1 MKLIKK
7 IAAIMFAF
15 IMVFTLSSNVN
26 AEETAE
32 TGKITVN
39 DAINGQNYTL
49 YKILNLVSY
58 EANTPSTEA
67 DTGIYSYKPNGN
79 WVNFLK
85 DPTNKGGLEY
95 IEIDENDYARWKGG
109 DTDTRR
115 AEFAKRALAWA
126 KEHAND
132 TDANTKIDTVQSFPA
147 SNNKVEFSNLD
158 LGYYLVDSSVGA
170 LCSLTTTNPE
180 ISVVEKNEKPVL
192 EKRVNTFTGMYNY
205 CSSSDLVKYTTA
217 NFGDIVHFTLTIKNL
232 KGAENLALKD
242 TLEEGLE
249 LYKFNNAF
257 TVSMNLVNKDKVDTG
272 VDHDDTT
279 NIIRLTQ
286 NNDYTL
292 TTSKVDNKDSF
303 EIKFTEEGYKKLEAN
318 QNCVLR
324 ISYSV
329 VVNKNANINN
339 INTATLTYG
348 DNNTTQ
354 DKAYVGSLNIPVIKY
369 TNYGGTEKNLPNAEF
384 GLYKEDSCTTVLK
397 FSKDD
402 TTNVYNYDEHGDV
415 TTTLTSD
422 ANGKIQINGLAEGTY
437 YLKEI
442 KAPKG
447 YNLLKNPIEVTIT
460 PVVDTTTNEIKGE
473 TITVVKDG
481 VTKTVDKVK
490 VENNTGS
497 LLPST
502 GGMGTTLIYLI
513 GGALVLGSGFVLA
526 NKKRAK
532 AK

>member
-15 IMVFTLSSNVN
+15 MMVFSLSTN
-26 AEETAE
+26 AKAVETTG

-39 DAINGQNYTL
+39 DAINGQTYTV
-49 YKILNLVSY
+49 YRILKLDKDSY
-58 EANTPSTEA
+58 EPNVEESGK

-85 DPTNKGGLEY
+85 DKTAKGGFDY
-95 IEIDENDYARWKGG
+95 IEIDENDYARWKG
-109 DTDTRR
+109 DDNDSRR

-132 TDANTKIDTVQSFPA
+132 TDTSTKIGAVNSLPA
-147 SNNKVEFSNLD
+147 NGNTVEFTGLD

-170 LCSLTTTNPE
+170 LCSLTTTNE
-180 ISVVEKNEKPVL
+180 TAVVNEKNNVPTINKYVHKANGEFLSPNVMKKNYTAFYG
-192 EKRVNTFTGMYNY
+192 ETITFNVVINNFKGADNLIIK
-205 CSSSDLVKYTTA
+205 D
-217 NFGDIVHFTLTIKNL
+217 NFGDKIKLVTTSDGNFVPTITLC
-232 KGAENLALKD
+232 
-242 TLEEGLE
+242 
-249 LYKFNNAF
+249 KFNNDQLEDVINLRNNTDF
-257 TVSMNLVNKDKVDTG
+257 TITKNDT
-272 VDHDDTT
+272 DFT
-279 NIIRLTQ
+279 
-286 NNDYTL
+286 
-292 TTSKVDNKDSF
+292 
-303 EIKFTEEGYKKLEAN
+303 IKFLEAGNKKLQEHLDFDLFITYNA
-318 QNCVLR
+318 
-324 ISYSV
+324 
-329 VVNKNANINN
+329 VVNSGVGIED
-339 INTATLTYG
+339 IVNTAILTYG

-354 DKAYVGSLNIPVIKY
+354 DKAYVGSLNIPVLKY
-369 TNYGGTEKNLPNAEF
+369 TKHGGTVKNLADAQF
-384 GLYKEDSCTTVLK
+384 GLYKEQNCENVLK
-397 FSKDD
+397 FTKDN
-402 TTNVYNYDEHGDV
+402 TTNSYNYDSNGDV

-422 ANGKIQINGLAEGTY
+422 ENGKIQIKGLAEGTY

-447 YNLLKNPIEVTIT
+447 YNLLKNPIEVTIV
-460 PVVDTTTNEIKGE
+460 PVVDTTTNKITAEK
-473 TITVVKDG
+473 ITVKKDG
-481 VTKTVDKVK
+481 TTKEVTKVE

-513 GGALVLGSGFVLA
+513 GGALVLGSGIVLA

>member
-15 IMVFTLSSNVN
+15 MMVFSLSTN
-26 AEETAE
+26 AKAVETTG

-39 DAINGQNYTL
+39 DAINGQTYTV
-49 YKILNLVSY
+49 YRILKLDKDSY
-58 EANTPSTEA
+58 EPNVEESGK

-85 DPTNKGGLEY
+85 DKTAKGGFDY
-95 IEIDENDYARWKGG
+95 IEIDENDYARWKG
-109 DTDTRR
+109 DDNDSRR

-132 TDANTKIDTVQSFPA
+132 TDTSTKIGAVNSLPA
-147 SNNKVEFSNLD
+147 NGNTVEFTGLD

-170 LCSLTTTNPE
+170 LCSLTTTNE
-180 ISVVEKNEKPVL
+180 TAVVNEKNNVPTINKYVHKANGEILSPNVMKKNYTAFYG
-192 EKRVNTFTGMYNY
+192 ETITFNVVINNFKGADNLIIK
-205 CSSSDLVKYTTA
+205 D
-217 NFGDIVHFTLTIKNL
+217 NFGDKIKLVTTSDGNFVPTITLC
-232 KGAENLALKD
+232 
-242 TLEEGLE
+242 
-249 LYKFNNAF
+249 KFNNDQLEDVINLRNNTDF
-257 TVSMNLVNKDKVDTG
+257 TITKNDT
-272 VDHDDTT
+272 DFT
-279 NIIRLTQ
+279 
-286 NNDYTL
+286 
-292 TTSKVDNKDSF
+292 
-303 EIKFTEEGYKKLEAN
+303 IKFLEAGNKKLQEHLDFDLFITYNA
-318 QNCVLR
+318 
-324 ISYSV
+324 
-329 VVNKNANINN
+329 VVNSGVGIED
-339 INTATLTYG
+339 IVNTAILTYG

-354 DKAYVGSLNIPVIKY
+354 DKAYVGSLNIPVLKY
-369 TNYGGTEKNLPNAEF
+369 TKHGGTVKNLADAQF
-384 GLYKEDSCTTVLK
+384 GLYKEQNCENVLK
-397 FSKDD
+397 FTKDN
-402 TTNVYNYDEHGDV
+402 TTNSYNYDTNGDV

-422 ANGKIQINGLAEGTY
+422 ENGKIQIKGLAEGTY

-447 YNLLKNPIEVTIT
+447 YNLLKNPIEVTIV
-460 PVVDTTTNEIKGE
+460 PVVDTTTNKITAEK
-473 TITVVKDG
+473 ITVKKDG
-481 VTKTVDKVK
+481 TTKEVTKVE

-513 GGALVLGSGFVLA
+513 GGALVLGSGIVLA

>member
-15 IMVFTLSSNVN
+15 MMVFSLSTN
-26 AEETAE
+26 AKAVETTG

-39 DAINGQNYTL
+39 DAINGQTYTV
-49 YKILNLVSY
+49 YRILKLDKDSY
-58 EANTPSTEA
+58 EPNVEESGK

-85 DPTNKGGLEY
+85 DKTAKGGFDY
-95 IEIDENDYARWKGG
+95 IEIDENDYARWKG
-109 DTDTRR
+109 DDNDSRR

-132 TDANTKIDTVQSFPA
+132 TDTSTKIGAVNSLPA
-147 SNNKVEFSNLD
+147 NGNTVEFTGLD

-170 LCSLTTTNPE
+170 LCSLTTTNE
-180 ISVVEKNEKPVL
+180 TAVVNEKNNVPTINKYVHKANGEFLSPNVMKKNYTAFYG
-192 EKRVNTFTGMYNY
+192 ETITFNVVINNFKGADNLIIK
-205 CSSSDLVKYTTA
+205 D
-217 NFGDIVHFTLTIKNL
+217 NFGDKIKLVTTSDGNFVPTIML
-232 KGAENLALKD
+232 C
-242 TLEEGLE
+242 
-249 LYKFNNAF
+249 KFNNDQLEDVINLRNNTDF
-257 TVSMNLVNKDKVDTG
+257 T
-272 VDHDDTT
+272 
-279 NIIRLTQ
+279 
-286 NNDYTL
+286 
-292 TTSKVDNKDSF
+292 
-303 EIKFTEEGYKKLEAN
+303 IKFLEAGNKKLQEHLDFDLFITYNA
-318 QNCVLR
+318 
-324 ISYSV
+324 
-329 VVNKNANINN
+329 VVNSGVGIED
-339 INTATLTYG
+339 IVNTAILTYG

-354 DKAYVGSLNIPVIKY
+354 DKAYVGSLNIPVLKY
-369 TNYGGTEKNLPNAEF
+369 TKHGGTVKNLADAQF
-384 GLYKEDSCTTVLK
+384 GLYKEQNCENVLK
-397 FSKDD
+397 FTKDN
-402 TTNVYNYDEHGDV
+402 TTNSYNYDTNGDV

-422 ANGKIQINGLAEGTY
+422 ENGKIQIKGLAEGTY

-447 YNLLKNPIEVTIT
+447 YNLLKNPIEVTIV
-460 PVVDTTTNEIKGE
+460 PVVDTTTNKITAEK
-473 TITVVKDG
+473 ITVKKDG
-481 VTKTVDKVK
+481 TTKEVTKVE

-513 GGALVLGSGFVLA
+513 GGALVLGSGIVLA

>member
-15 IMVFTLSSNVN
+15 MMVFSLSTN
-26 AEETAE
+26 AKAVETTG

-39 DAINGQNYTL
+39 DAINGQTYTV
-49 YKILNLVSY
+49 YRILKLDKDSY
-58 EANTPSTEA
+58 EPNVEESGK

-85 DPTNKGGLEY
+85 DKTAKGGFDY
-95 IEIDENDYARWKGG
+95 IEIDENDYARWKG
-109 DTDTRR
+109 DDNDSRR

-132 TDANTKIDTVQSFPA
+132 TDTSTKIGAVNSLPA
-147 SNNKVEFSNLD
+147 NGNTVEFTGLD

-170 LCSLTTTNPE
+170 LCSLTTTNE
-180 ISVVEKNEKPVL
+180 TAVVNEKNNVPTINKYVHKANGEFLSPNVMKKNYTAFYG
-192 EKRVNTFTGMYNY
+192 ETITFNVVINNFKGADNLIIK
-205 CSSSDLVKYTTA
+205 D
-217 NFGDIVHFTLTIKNL
+217 NFGDKIKLVTTSDGNFVPTITLC
-232 KGAENLALKD
+232 
-242 TLEEGLE
+242 
-249 LYKFNNAF
+249 KFNNDQLEDVINLRNNTDF
-257 TVSMNLVNKDKVDTG
+257 TITKNDT
-272 VDHDDTT
+272 DFT
-279 NIIRLTQ
+279 
-286 NNDYTL
+286 
-292 TTSKVDNKDSF
+292 
-303 EIKFTEEGYKKLEAN
+303 IKFLEAGNKKLQEHLDFDLFITYNA
-318 QNCVLR
+318 
-324 ISYSV
+324 
-329 VVNKNANINN
+329 VVNSGVGIED
-339 INTATLTYG
+339 IVNTAILTYG

-354 DKAYVGSLNIPVIKY
+354 DKAYVGSLNIPVLKY
-369 TNYGGTEKNLPNAEF
+369 TKHGGTVKNLADAQF
-384 GLYKEDSCTTVLK
+384 GLYKEQNCENVLK
-397 FSKDD
+397 FTKDN
-402 TTNVYNYDEHGDV
+402 TTNSYNYDTNGDV

-422 ANGKIQINGLAEGTY
+422 ENGKIQIKGLAEGTY

-447 YNLLKNPIEVTIT
+447 YNLLKNPIEVTIV
-460 PVVDTTTNEIKGE
+460 PVVDTTTNKITAEK
-473 TITVVKDG
+473 ITVKKDG
-481 VTKTVDKVK
+481 TTKEVTKVE

-513 GGALVLGSGFVLA
+513 GGALVLGSGIVLA

>member
-15 IMVFTLSSNVN
+15 MMVFSLSTN
-26 AEETAE
+26 AKAVETTG

-39 DAINGQNYTL
+39 DAINGQTYTV
-49 YKILNLVSY
+49 YRILKLDKDSY
-58 EANTPSTEA
+58 EPNVEESGK

-85 DPTNKGGLEY
+85 DKTAKGGFDY
-95 IEIDENDYARWKGG
+95 IEIDENDYARWKG
-109 DTDTRR
+109 DDNDSRR

-132 TDANTKIDTVQSFPA
+132 TDTSTKIGAVNSLPA
-147 SNNKVEFSNLD
+147 NGNTVEFTGLD

-170 LCSLTTTNPE
+170 LCSLTTTNE
-180 ISVVEKNEKPVL
+180 TAVVNEKNNVPTINKYVHKANGEFLSPNVMRKNYTAFYG
-192 EKRVNTFTGMYNY
+192 ETITFNVVINNFKGADNLIIK
-205 CSSSDLVKYTTA
+205 D
-217 NFGDIVHFTLTIKNL
+217 NFGDKIKLVTTSDGNFVPTITLC
-232 KGAENLALKD
+232 
-242 TLEEGLE
+242 
-249 LYKFNNAF
+249 KFNNDQLEDVINLRNNTDF
-257 TVSMNLVNKDKVDTG
+257 TITKNDT
-272 VDHDDTT
+272 DFT
-279 NIIRLTQ
+279 
-286 NNDYTL
+286 
-292 TTSKVDNKDSF
+292 
-303 EIKFTEEGYKKLEAN
+303 IKFLEAGNKKLQEHLDFDLFITYNA
-318 QNCVLR
+318 
-324 ISYSV
+324 
-329 VVNKNANINN
+329 VVNSGVGIED
-339 INTATLTYG
+339 IVNTAILTYG

-354 DKAYVGSLNIPVIKY
+354 DKAYVGSLNIPVLKY
-369 TNYGGTEKNLPNAEF
+369 TKHGGTVKNLADAQF
-384 GLYKEDSCTTVLK
+384 GLYKEQNCENVLK
-397 FSKDD
+397 FTKDN
-402 TTNVYNYDEHGDV
+402 TTNSYNYDTNGDV

-422 ANGKIQINGLAEGTY
+422 ENGKIQIKGLAEGTY

-447 YNLLKNPIEVTIT
+447 YNLLKNPIEVTIV
-460 PVVDTTTNEIKGE
+460 PVVDTTTNKITAEK
-473 TITVVKDG
+473 ITVKKDG
-481 VTKTVDKVK
+481 TTKEVTKVE

-513 GGALVLGSGFVLA
+513 GGALVLGSGIVLA

>member
-26 AEETAE
+26 AEETAG

-39 DAINGQNYTL
+39 DAIDGQTYTV
-49 YKILNLVSY
+49 YRILKLDSY
-58 EANTPSTEA
+58 EPKVDQSGK

-85 DPTNKGGLEY
+85 DSTAEGGFDY
-95 IEIDENDYARWKGG
+95 IEIDENDYARWKGE
-109 DTDTRR
+109 DNDTRR

-132 TDANTKIDTVQSFPA
+132 TDATTKIDAVNSLPA
-147 SNNKVEFSNLD
+147 SGNKVEFSGLD

-170 LCSLTTTNPE
+170 LCCLTTTNE
-180 ISVVEKNEKPVL
+180 NAVVNEKNNVPTINKYVHEANGHILSQNAMTKNYTAFYGQTITFNVVINNFKGADNL
-192 EKRVNTFTGMYNY
+192 VVN
-205 CSSSDLVKYTTA
+205 D
-217 NFGDIVHFTLTIKNL
+217 NFGDKIKLVVSPDGYFVPTITLNKYNNGTLDDLVHLINNTDFTVTKNDTDFTIKF
-232 KGAENLALKD
+232 
-242 TLEEGLE
+242 LEAG
-249 LYKFNNAF
+249 N
-257 TVSMNLVNKDKVDTG
+257 
-272 VDHDDTT
+272 
-279 NIIRLTQ
+279 
-286 NNDYTL
+286 
-292 TTSKVDNKDSF
+292 
-303 EIKFTEEGYKKLEAN
+303 KKLQEHLDYDLYITYNA
-318 QNCVLR
+318 
-324 ISYSV
+324 
-329 VVNKNANINN
+329 VVNSGVGITD
-339 INTATLTYG
+339 IVNTATLTYG
-348 DNNTTQ
+348 DNNSTQ
-354 DKAYVGSLNIPVIKY
+354 DEAYVGSLNIPVLKY

-422 ANGKIQINGLAEGTY
+422 ANGKIQINGLAKGTY

-447 YNLLKNPIEVTIT
+447 YNLLKNPIKVTIT
-460 PVVDTTTNEIKGE
+460 PVVDTTTNKITSEK
-473 TITVVKDG
+473 ITVEKDG
-481 VTKTVDKVK
+481 KTKDVTEVK

-513 GGALVLGSGFVLA
+513 GGALVLGSGIVLA

>member
-15 IMVFTLSSNVN
+15 MMVFSLSTN
-26 AEETAE
+26 AKAVETTG

-39 DAINGQNYTL
+39 DAINGQTYTV
-49 YKILNLVSY
+49 YRILKLDKDSY
-58 EANTPSTEA
+58 EPNVEESGK

-85 DPTNKGGLEY
+85 DKTAKGGFDY
-95 IEIDENDYARWKGG
+95 IEIDENDYARWKG
-109 DTDTRR
+109 DDNDSRR

-132 TDANTKIDTVQSFPA
+132 TDTSTKIGAVNSLPA
-147 SNNKVEFSNLD
+147 NGNTVEFTGLD

-170 LCSLTTTNPE
+170 LCSLTTTNE
-180 ISVVEKNEKPVL
+180 TAVVNEKNNVPTINKYVHKANGEFLSPNVMKKNYTAFYG
-192 EKRVNTFTGMYNY
+192 ETITFNVVINNFKGADNLIIK
-205 CSSSDLVKYTTA
+205 D
-217 NFGDIVHFTLTIKNL
+217 NFGDKIKLVTTSDGNFVPTITLC
-232 KGAENLALKD
+232 
-242 TLEEGLE
+242 
-249 LYKFNNAF
+249 KFNNDQLEDVINLRNNTDF
-257 TVSMNLVNKDKVDTG
+257 TITKNDT
-272 VDHDDTT
+272 DFT
-279 NIIRLTQ
+279 IKFLEA
-286 NNDYTL
+286 
-292 TTSKVDNKDSF
+292 DNK
-303 EIKFTEEGYKKLEAN
+303 KLQEHLDFDLFITYNA
-318 QNCVLR
+318 
-324 ISYSV
+324 
-329 VVNKNANINN
+329 VVNSGVGIED
-339 INTATLTYG
+339 IVNTAILTYG

-354 DKAYVGSLNIPVIKY
+354 DKAYVGSLNIPVLKY
-369 TNYGGTEKNLPNAEF
+369 TKHGGTVKNLADAQF
-384 GLYKEDSCTTVLK
+384 GLYKEQNCENVLK
-397 FSKDD
+397 FTKDN
-402 TTNVYNYDEHGDV
+402 TTNSYNYDTNGDV

-422 ANGKIQINGLAEGTY
+422 ENGKIQIKGLAEGTY

-447 YNLLKNPIEVTIT
+447 YNLLKNPIEVTIV
-460 PVVDTTTNEIKGE
+460 PVVDTTTNKITAEK
-473 TITVVKDG
+473 ITVKKDG
-481 VTKTVDKVK
+481 TTKEVTKVE

-513 GGALVLGSGFVLA
+513 GGALVLGSGIVLA

>member
-15 IMVFTLSSNVN
+15 MMVFSLSTN
-26 AEETAE
+26 AKAVETTG

-39 DAINGQNYTL
+39 DAINGQTYTV
-49 YKILNLVSY
+49 YRILKLDKDSY
-58 EANTPSTEA
+58 EPNVEESGK

-85 DPTNKGGLEY
+85 DKTAKGGFDY
-95 IEIDENDYARWKGG
+95 IEIDENDYARWKG
-109 DTDTRR
+109 DDNDSRR

-132 TDANTKIDTVQSFPA
+132 TDTSTKIGAVNSLPA
-147 SNNKVEFSNLD
+147 NGNTVEFTGLD

-170 LCSLTTTNPE
+170 LCSLTTTNE
-180 ISVVEKNEKPVL
+180 TAVVNEKNNVPTINKYVHKANGEFLSPNVMKKNYTAFYG
-192 EKRVNTFTGMYNY
+192 ETITFNVVINNFKGADNLIIK
-205 CSSSDLVKYTTA
+205 D
-217 NFGDIVHFTLTIKNL
+217 NFGDKIKLVTTSDGNFVPTITLC
-232 KGAENLALKD
+232 
-242 TLEEGLE
+242 
-249 LYKFNNAF
+249 KFNNDQLEDVINLRNNTDF
-257 TVSMNLVNKDKVDTG
+257 TITKNDT
-272 VDHDDTT
+272 DFT
-279 NIIRLTQ
+279 
-286 NNDYTL
+286 
-292 TTSKVDNKDSF
+292 F
-303 EIKFTEEGYKKLEAN
+303 KFLEAGNKKLQEHLDFDLFITYNA
-318 QNCVLR
+318 
-324 ISYSV
+324 
-329 VVNKNANINN
+329 VVNSGVGIED
-339 INTATLTYG
+339 IVNTAILTYG

-354 DKAYVGSLNIPVIKY
+354 DKAYVGSLNIPVLKY
-369 TNYGGTEKNLPNAEF
+369 TKHGGTVKNLADAQF
-384 GLYKEDSCTTVLK
+384 GLYKEQNCENVLK
-397 FSKDD
+397 FTKDN
-402 TTNVYNYDEHGDV
+402 TTNSYNYDTNGDV

-422 ANGKIQINGLAEGTY
+422 ENGKIQIKGLAEGTY

-447 YNLLKNPIEVTIT
+447 YNLLKNPIEVTIV
-460 PVVDTTTNEIKGE
+460 PVVDTTTNKITAEK
-473 TITVVKDG
+473 ITVKKDG
-481 VTKTVDKVK
+481 TTKEVTKVE

-513 GGALVLGSGFVLA
+513 GGALVLGSGIVLA

>member
-15 IMVFTLSSNVN
+15 MMVFSLSTN
-26 AEETAE
+26 AKAVETTG

-39 DAINGQNYTL
+39 DAINGQTYTV
-49 YKILNLVSY
+49 YRILKLDKDSY
-58 EANTPSTEA
+58 EPNVEESGK

-85 DPTNKGGLEY
+85 DKTAKGGFDY
-95 IEIDENDYARWKGG
+95 IEIDENDYARWKG
-109 DTDTRR
+109 DDNDSRR

-132 TDANTKIDTVQSFPA
+132 TDTSTKIGAVNSLPA
-147 SNNKVEFSNLD
+147 NGNTVEFTGLD

-170 LCSLTTTNPE
+170 LCSLTTTNE
-180 ISVVEKNEKPVL
+180 TAVVNEKNNVPTINKYVHKANGEFLSPNVMKKNYTAFYG
-192 EKRVNTFTGMYNY
+192 ETITFNVVINNFKGADNLIIK
-205 CSSSDLVKYTTA
+205 D
-217 NFGDIVHFTLTIKNL
+217 NFGDKIKLVTTSDGNFVPAITLC
-232 KGAENLALKD
+232 
-242 TLEEGLE
+242 
-249 LYKFNNAF
+249 KFNNDQLEDVINLRNNTDF
-257 TVSMNLVNKDKVDTG
+257 TITKNDT
-272 VDHDDTT
+272 DFT
-279 NIIRLTQ
+279 
-286 NNDYTL
+286 
-292 TTSKVDNKDSF
+292 
-303 EIKFTEEGYKKLEAN
+303 IKFLEAGNKKLQEHLDFDLFITYNA
-318 QNCVLR
+318 
-324 ISYSV
+324 
-329 VVNKNANINN
+329 VVNSGVGIED
-339 INTATLTYG
+339 IVNTAILTYG

-354 DKAYVGSLNIPVIKY
+354 DKAYVGSLNIPVLKY
-369 TNYGGTEKNLPNAEF
+369 TKHGGTVKNLADAQF
-384 GLYKEDSCTTVLK
+384 GLYKEQNCENVLK
-397 FSKDD
+397 FTKDN
-402 TTNVYNYDEHGDV
+402 TTNSYNYDTNGDV

-422 ANGKIQINGLAEGTY
+422 ENGKIQIKGLAEGTY

-447 YNLLKNPIEVTIT
+447 YNLLKNPIEVTIV
-460 PVVDTTTNEIKGE
+460 PVVDTTTNKITAEK
-473 TITVVKDG
+473 ITVKKDG
-481 VTKTVDKVK
+481 TTKEVTKVE

-513 GGALVLGSGFVLA
+513 GGALVLGSGIVLA

>member
-15 IMVFTLSSNVN
+15 MMVFTLSSNVN
-26 AEETAE
+26 AEETAG

-39 DAINGQNYTL
+39 DAIDGQTYTV
-49 YKILNLVSY
+49 YRILKLDSY
-58 EANTPSTEA
+58 EPKVDQSGK

-85 DPTNKGGLEY
+85 DKTAKGGFDY
-95 IEIDENDYARWKGG
+95 IEIDENDYARWKG
-109 DTDTRR
+109 DDNDSRR
-115 AEFAKRALAWA
+115 AEFAKRALAYA

-132 TDANTKIDTVQSFPA
+132 TDATTKIDAVNSLPA
-147 SNNKVEFSNLD
+147 SGNKVEFCSLD

-170 LCSLTTTNPE
+170 LCSLTTTNE
-180 ISVVEKNEKPVL
+180 NVVVNEKNNVPTINKYVHEASGNILSQNAMKKNYTAFYGQTITFNVVINNFKGADNL
-192 EKRVNTFTGMYNY
+192 VVN
-205 CSSSDLVKYTTA
+205 D
-217 NFGDIVHFTLTIKNL
+217 NFGDKIKLVVSSDGYFVPTITLNKYNNGTLDDLVYLINNTDFTVTKNDTDFTIKI
-232 KGAENLALKD
+232 
-242 TLEEGLE
+242 LEAG
-249 LYKFNNAF
+249 N
-257 TVSMNLVNKDKVDTG
+257 
-272 VDHDDTT
+272 
-279 NIIRLTQ
+279 
-286 NNDYTL
+286 
-292 TTSKVDNKDSF
+292 
-303 EIKFTEEGYKKLEAN
+303 KKLQEHLDYDLYITYNA
-318 QNCVLR
+318 
-324 ISYSV
+324 I
-329 VVNKNANINN
+329 VNSGVGITD
-339 INTATLTYG
+339 IVNTATLTYG

-354 DKAYVGSLNIPVIKY
+354 DKAYVGSLNIPVLKY
-369 TNYGGTEKNLPNAEF
+369 TKYGGTEKKLPNAEF
-384 GLYKEDSCTTVLK
+384 GLYKEKSCKTALK

-402 TTNVYNYDEHGDV
+402 TTNTYNYDTNGIV

-422 ANGKIQINGLAEGTY
+422 NNGKIQINGLAEGTY
-437 YLKEI
+437 YLKET

-447 YNLLKNPIEVTIT
+447 YNLLKNPIEVTIA
-460 PVVDTTTNEIKGE
+460 PVVDTTTNEIKSE
-473 TITVVKDG
+473 KITVKKDG
-481 VTKTVDKVK
+481 APAEVTEVK